1 MKKIDKYTIIAIL
14 IIVITFMLL
23 NIYANKTKS
32 ILIKYTTNNTNRIIM
47 KIIDETISE
56 ILSEEEYNIIDIEKN
71 SENEITNINFNNNK
85 INKILSLS
93 IKNVEKKMEVIEN
106 ESKIYYISYGLI
118 FNNHLL
124 NNLGPKI
131 PYMVSQLGRTSN
143 NTYINIKEY
152 GINNSM
158 IEVILDIEI
167 EIRIML
173 PFFSDTIKVKKEILL
188 ENKIIQGN
196 IPKYYGNVNS
206 LLK

>member
-196 IPKYYGNVNS
+196 IPKY
-206 LLK
+206 